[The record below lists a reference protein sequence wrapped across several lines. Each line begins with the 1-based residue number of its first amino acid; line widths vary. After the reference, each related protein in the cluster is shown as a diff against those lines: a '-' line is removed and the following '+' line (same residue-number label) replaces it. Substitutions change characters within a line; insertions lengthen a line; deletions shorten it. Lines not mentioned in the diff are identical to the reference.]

1 MDSKKRNI
9 LGILI
14 MTVIFGTLSLFSVI
28 KLFNND
34 NQDKPLVKKDYI
46 LMLEEE
52 LNITL
57 DSEDDFVN
65 FSNIPF
71 DILVEP
77 TKYQYYYKPCFDFV
91 IVSDGVII
99 KNGLAKEFNSLGL
112 ETGMKITK
120 VNDEELLGKSY
131 FEILEL
137 IYSKI
142 EKEVKKFHFSDGTM
156 IDYEYR
162 YYENKAYY
170 DEENNVYYVYNLDE
184 ITLKAIHEV
193 VELHPDLTL
202 DLSKSTVTTF
212 GGVVDFVSL
221 FSKKNEV
228 LFKTPENIV
237 GQNNRK
243 INELNIVV
251 GDNQDAGILFAL
263 TNISRIN
270 TNIKIDKNNL
280 NTTTFLA
287 KKILVSRDYTIFI
300 EDMMLEVKGWTS
312 NGSGSVEI

>member
-1 MDSKKRNI
+1 MDFKNKRNV

-14 MTVIFGTLSLFSVI
+14 ITIIFGALSLVSVL

-34 NQDKPLVKKDYI
+34 NQDKPLVKKDYV

-65 FSNIPF
+65 FSNVPF

-99 KNGLAKEFNSLGL
+99 KNGLAKEFNSLGFKS
-112 ETGMKITK
+112 GMKITE
-120 VNDEELLGKSY
+120 VNEETLFGKSY

-137 IYSKI
+137 IYSKT
-142 EKEVKKFHFSDGTM
+142 EKEVKKFYFSDGTI
-156 IDYEYR
+156 IDYEYK

-170 DEENNVYYVYNLDE
+170 DEENNIYYVYNLDE
-184 ITLKAIHEV
+184 ITPKAIHEM

-202 DLSKSTVTTF
+202 DLSNSTVTTF
-212 GGVVDFVSL
+212 GGVIDFISL

-228 LFKTPENIV
+228 LFKIPENII

-243 INELNIVV
+243 ISELKINV

-270 TNIKIDKNNL
+270 PNIKIDKTDL
-280 NTTTFLA
+280 NTTIFLFE
-287 KKILVSRDYTIFI
+287 LR
-300 EDMMLEVKGWTS
+300 
-312 NGSGSVEI
+312 